1 MKACIK
7 FSIKL
12 FMVLILGLMTV
23 NSCKSGPKFSDVIG
37 KDWLLVEV
45 KTEPQSITFDRQNLN
60 TDGFSDLFTLNFD
73 AERLSGVGAPN
84 RYNAPYKVDKDQAIS
99 VQLIASNLMAPIH
112 EPQKLKEQD
121 YFTYLQ
127 NAYKWNFADGK
138 IELYTKNADG
148 KEAVLIYDLGTIEK
162 K

>member
-1 MKACIK
+1 MKAC
-7 FSIKL
+7 IKL

-45 KTEPQSITFDRQNLN
+45 KTESQSIKFDRQNLN
-60 TDGFSDLFTLNFD
+60 ADGFSTIFTLNFD

-84 RYNAPYKVDKDQAIS
+84 RYTAPYKVDKDQAIS
-99 VQLIASNLMAPIH
+99 VQLIAGTLMATIR
-112 EPQKLKEQD
+112 EPEKLKEQD

-127 NAYKWNFADGK
+127 NAYKWNFADDK

-148 KEAVLIYDLGTIEK
+148 KEAVLIYALGTIEK